1 MLNHSNLSKIFQS
14 KVSVKFEPKSIDQKF
29 PSIWKALRA
38 ELLPGQS
45 KEITLAAL
53 DTLQM
58 VIAGIGKDE
67 KACENVLTE
76 IVTTLLPSLSDVD
89 SRLFSPSA
97 AVALKCTIPTK
108 LSSVLMTQKCLPAFL
123 LQINKD
129 SVDRQV
135 QRGTLI
141 EISAQMIAT
150 CVQNEVIDKID
161 SKLLETAQFEF
172 VNCLVSKSAVN
183 EKLINTALSALT
195 VCVDIVYESNRTLV
209 YCALNAYLTETTT
222 TESISI
228 DVTGVLSAFGAK
240 YPDEV
245 SVEIVNPL
253 LSIDYIRSAQ
263 LTPHAIA
270 QLFEVL
276 CCLIP
281 IRKFRRDIL
290 EFLFKNIFNG
300 DDDSLHTQEI
310 RLIAIRVLHHILDDD
325 KNERLHEE
333 IFTEHHIFDRFVTL
347 IHSKHLNT
355 QNAET
360 LTANDD
366 ILFEISQIMRII
378 VSDLDADTQKTL
390 IEKYLPAMNLQRKTD
405 LYFVMGLL
413 GYLEPTVSLENH
425 FDALIGELSQLAL
438 HSTDEDVTK
447 IANQLLSSLFNKC
460 PDNEHHRNILKRIID
475 LIAAELKKHNKK
487 AVEVLSWISKGLLAR
502 GHADAASLIDTVI
515 INLLFRSKFLNWLIN
530 IYFFWSNY

>member
-1 MLNHSNLSKIFQS
+1 M
-14 KVSVKFEPKSIDQKF
+14 KFPSKSIEPQF

-38 ELLPGQS
+38 ELLPGIS
-45 KEITLAAL
+45 KEITLVAL

-58 VIAGIGKDE
+58 VIASIGKDE
-67 KACENVLTE
+67 AVCDNVLTE
-76 IVTTLLPSLSDVD
+76 IVITLLPSLSDVD

-108 LSSVLMTQKCLPAFL
+108 LSASLMTQKCLPAFL

-172 VNCLVSKSAVN
+172 VNCLASKSSAN
-183 EKLINTALSALT
+183 EKLINTALAALA
-195 VCVDIVYESNRTLV
+195 VCVDIVNESNRVLV
-209 YCALNAYLTETTT
+209 YCALNAYLTETDATDSVT
-222 TESISI
+222 I

-245 SVEIVNPL
+245 STEIVNPL
-253 LSIDYIRSAQ
+253 LSIDYIRSAK

-281 IRKFRRDIL
+281 IRKFRREIL
-290 EFLFKNIFNG
+290 TFLFKNIFDG

-325 KNERLHEE
+325 KNEKLHEE
-333 IFTEHHIFDRFVTL
+333 IFTEHHIFDRFVGL
-347 IHSKHLNT
+347 IHSQHMNT
-355 QNAET
+355 KNDET
-360 LTANDD
+360 LTTNDD
-366 ILFEISQIMRII
+366 ILFEMSQIMRII
-378 VSDLDADTQKTL
+378 VSDLDAETQKTL
-390 IEKYLPAMNLQRKTD
+390 VEKYLPAMNLQRKTD

-413 GYLEPTVSLENH
+413 GYLAPTVCLENH
-425 FDALIGELSQLAL
+425 FDALIDELSQLAL
-438 HSTDEDVTK
+438 HSTDDDVTK

-460 PDNEHHRNILKRIID
+460 PDNEHHRSILKRIVE
-475 LIAAELKKHNKK
+475 LIGAELKKHNKK
-487 AVEVLSWISKGLLAR
+487 AVEVLSWLSKGLLAR
-502 GHADAASLIDTVI
+502 GHADAASLIDTV
-515 INLLFRSKFLNWLIN
+515 
-530 IYFFWSNY
+530 NYTAFIVFCNVN

>member
-1 MLNHSNLSKIFQS
+1 M
-14 KVSVKFEPKSIDQKF
+14 KFPPKSIEQQF

-38 ELLPGQS
+38 ELLPGSS

-89 SRLFSPSA
+89 SRLFLPSA

-141 EISAQMIAT
+141 EMSAQMIAT

-172 VNCLVSKSAVN
+172 VNCLVNKSSSN
-183 EKLINTALSALT
+183 EKLINTSLAALA
-195 VCVDIVYESNRTLV
+195 VCVDIVDESNRALV
-209 YCALNAYLTETTT
+209 YKALNAYLAETNDS
-222 TESISI
+222 ESIAI
-228 DVTGVLSAFGAK
+228 DVTGVLSAYGAK

-245 SVEIVNPL
+245 STEIVNPL
-253 LSIDYIRSAQ
+253 LSIDYIRNAK
-263 LTPHAIA
+263 LTPQAIA

-281 IRKFRRDIL
+281 IRKFRREIL
-290 EFLFKNIFNG
+290 GFLFKNIFDG
-300 DDDSLHTQEI
+300 DDESLHTQEI

-325 KNERLHEE
+325 RNEQLHEE
-333 IFTEHHIFDRFVTL
+333 IFAEHHIFDRFVTL
-347 IHSKHLNT
+347 IHSKHMNSK
-355 QNAET
+355 NDET
-360 LTANDD
+360 LTATDD
-366 ILFEISQIMRII
+366 ILFEMSQIMRII
-378 VSDLDADTQKTL
+378 VSDLDAATQKTL
-390 IEKYLPAMNLQRKTD
+390 IEKYLPVMNLQRKAD
-405 LYFVMGLL
+405 LYYVMGLL
-413 GYLEPTVSLENH
+413 GYLEPSVNLENH
-425 FDALIGELSQLAL
+425 FDSLVDELSQLAL
-438 HSTDEDVTK
+438 HSTDEDVIK

-460 PDNEHHRNILKRIID
+460 PDNQHHRNILKRIID
-475 LIAAELKKHNKK
+475 LIGAELKKHNKK

-502 GHADAASLIDTVI
+502 GHADAASLIDTVTLSYSSAIFFFCEQRTDFSSTKI
-515 INLLFRSKFLNWLIN
+515 IVN
-530 IYFFWSNY
+530 